1 MGDAGRATSR
11 NNLRTIEAIYEDWDA
26 GRFPRLDD
34 LYDPHVIFILRPEFP
49 DAGVYL
55 GPEEI
60 GGYMRHFLEP
70 WAQIKISAEEIIEA
84 GDSVLVAVRQ
94 HGAGQASGLDTELRY
109 FHVWTFRGGKVIR
122 WEAIRD
128 RRDAL
133 AAVGLAE

>member
-1 MGDAGRATSR
+1 MSQDTV
-11 NNLRTIEAIYEDWDA
+11 RTIEAIYEEWAA
-26 GRFPRLDD
+26 GHFRRLDD

-60 GGYMRHFLEP
+60 ARYMRGFLEP
-70 WAQIKISAEEIIEA
+70 WTRIKISAEEIIDA

-94 HGAGQASGLDTELRY
+94 HGAGRGSGLETDFRY
-109 FHVWTFRGGKVIR
+109 FQIWSFRGTKVIR
-122 WEAIRD
+122 WEAIYD